1 MSSFRYER
9 PATLAE
15 ATALLAA
22 CGGRAKVLAGGTD
35 LLVALRS
42 GETRPELVLDIK
54 GLPGLADLGWTAE
67 GDLVLGACVPVQ
79 RIADD
84 PRIREVFPALAE
96 GAGAIGSLQ
105 IRSRATVGGNLAN
118 ASPCMDTAPPL
129 LVLGALVRVAGP
141 GGVREIPLAQFF
153 RGVKTTALAPDE
165 IVTAVVVPRPV
176 AGIRSAFDKIKRV
189 AGQDLAL
196 VNAAAVFDPAAHTVR
211 VAIGSCGVTPV
222 MPPPL
227 SGVDPAAADPA
238 AVGGRL
244 AALALEVICPI
255 DDVRSSAE
263 YRRDM
268 AALLCRRLAARL
280 LGGRREALAMTNPAG
295 GPSSAPVTHLV
306 TAMPPIPPP
315 SASPAPTT
323 DSARGT
329 CPITLT
335 VNGEISTLEV
345 PPERTLLDLLKSD
358 LHRTSL
364 KNGCGIGECGA
375 CTVIID
381 GRPVNACLV
390 LALEADGAVI
400 ETAEGAAPGL
410 GELSDLQQAFIDFGA
425 IQCGFCTPG
434 MLNSAR
440 ALLRRTPHPTRDEII
455 EALAGNLC
463 RCTGYE
469 PLVRA
474 VEAVASGT
482 YRPSPPPS
490 APYVGGA
497 ANRLDGAAKVT
508 GSALFVHDLVL
519 PGMLHARIL
528 TSPHPSARIVRMDT
542 TRARAMAGVKAV
554 LIGEDLPY
562 KLGLYMEDKDILARG
577 VVRYQ
582 GEAVAAAAAETVE
595 QAAAACAAVE
605 VDYEPLEPVLDVQ
618 AALQDGAPQVH
629 PDLSDYSWMKG
640 VFFPQPGRNIAH
652 LQKIR
657 KGDAQRGLAK
667 ADRVFE
673 FSFGNPPVQ
682 HMPLET
688 HTAIAT
694 ARPDGEVEIVTSAQS
709 PFTVRSLFCR
719 TFGLPLQKV
728 RVRVPY
734 VGGGFG
740 GKAGIHLEPLV
751 YCLSRAA
758 GGRPVKLVATREEE
772 FNTLPSRQG
781 LRSTIRTGV
790 TADGRITALDITYL
804 WDAGAYADYGVNVG
818 RAAAYSGA
826 GPYVVPSCSIDSLV
840 VYTNKI
846 FGTAYRGFGHLEVL
860 WGIERNM
867 DLVARALGIDPY
879 EFRQKNL
886 LRVGETTITGERFTE
901 GHGRPDECLR
911 LVAEA
916 IGWDPKERAAS
927 PVAPGSGMVRGKGLA
942 MLHKGPAMPT
952 STACSATILF
962 NGDGSANVLVSGVD
976 YGQGTY
982 TALAQIAADE
992 LRIPLEKVR
1001 IPWESDTDY
1010 TPYDWQTVASRFAV
1024 MGGNAIIEAAK
1035 DCLDQIRSV
1044 AGRVLGTPAEE
1055 IQCGDGRAWVRG
1067 DPARK
1072 LDYSQVVL
1080 GYTYANGNS
1089 IGGPVI
1095 GHGRYIAHGL
1105 TNLDPDTGQGLP
1117 ALNWTYGAH
1126 GVEVEVDTDT
1136 GHVRVLR
1143 IASAIDAGKVLN
1155 RAQAEA
1161 QVVGGVVQGLGSAI
1175 LEKFVFEEGKL
1186 LNNSLVDYKIP
1197 TARDIP
1203 AEMLQFFVETP
1214 HPEGPY
1220 GARGVAEHP
1229 MISVPGAVGNALS
1242 NATGVEFNELPLDAE
1257 RVYLGLK
1264 RAAAS
1269 RGDR

>member
-1 MSSFRYER
+1 
-9 PATLAE
+9 
-15 ATALLAA
+15 
-22 CGGRAKVLAGGTD
+22 V
-35 LLVALRS
+35 
-42 GETRPELVLDIK
+42 
-54 GLPGLADLGWTAE
+54 
-67 GDLVLGACVPVQ
+67 
-79 RIADD
+79 
-84 PRIREVFPALAE
+84 
-96 GAGAIGSLQ
+96 
-105 IRSRATVGGNLAN
+105 
-118 ASPCMDTAPPL
+118 
-129 LVLGALVRVAGP
+129 
-141 GGVREIPLAQFF
+141 
-153 RGVKTTALAPDE
+153 
-165 IVTAVVVPRPV
+165 
-176 AGIRSAFDKIKRV
+176 
-189 AGQDLAL
+189 
-196 VNAAAVFDPAAHTVR
+196 
-211 VAIGSCGVTPV
+211 
-222 MPPPL
+222 
-227 SGVDPAAADPA
+227 
-238 AVGGRL
+238 
-244 AALALEVICPI
+244 
-255 DDVRSSAE
+255 
-263 YRRDM
+263 
-268 AALLCRRLAARL
+268 
-280 LGGRREALAMTNPAG
+280 
-295 GPSSAPVTHLV
+295 
-306 TAMPPIPPP
+306 
-315 SASPAPTT
+315 
-323 DSARGT
+323 
-329 CPITLT
+329 
-335 VNGEISTLEV
+335 
-345 PPERTLLDLLKSD
+345 
-358 LHRTSL
+358 
-364 KNGCGIGECGA
+364 
-375 CTVIID
+375 
-381 GRPVNACLV
+381 
-390 LALEADGAVI
+390 
-400 ETAEGAAPGL
+400 
-410 GELSDLQQAFIDFGA
+410 
-425 IQCGFCTPG
+425 
-434 MLNSAR
+434 
-440 ALLRRTPHPTRDEII
+440 
-455 EALAGNLC
+455 
-463 RCTGYE
+463 
-469 PLVRA
+469 
-474 VEAVASGT
+474 
-482 YRPSPPPS
+482 
-490 APYVGGA
+490 
-497 ANRLDGAAKVT
+497 DGAAKVT

-528 TSPHPSARIVRMDT
+528 TSPHPSARIVRIDT
-542 TRARAMAGVKAV
+542 TKARAMPGVKAV
-554 LIGEDLPY
+554 LSGEDLPY

-629 PDLSDYSWMKG
+629 PDLSDYSWMTG

-657 KGDAQRGLAK
+657 KGDAQKGLAE

-673 FSFGNPPVQ
+673 FSFRNPPVQ
-682 HMPLET
+682 HVPLET

-719 TFGLPLQKV
+719 TLGLPLQKV

-751 YCLSRAA
+751 YCLSKAA
-758 GGRPVKLVATREEE
+758 GGRPVKIVATREEE

-781 LRSTIRTGV
+781 LTSTIRTGV
-790 TADGRITALDITYL
+790 IADGRITALDITYL

-826 GPYVVPSCSIDSLV
+826 GPYVVPNCSIDSFV

-886 LRVGETTITGERFTE
+886 LRVGETTITGEPFTE

-916 IGWDPKERAAS
+916 IGWDPDERAAVPVT

-982 TALAQIAADE
+982 TTLAQIAADE

-1010 TPYDWQTVASRFAV
+1010 TPYDWQTVASRLAV

-1044 AGRVLGTPAEE
+1044 AGQVLGTPVEE
-1055 IQCGDGRAWVRG
+1055 IECGDGKAWVRG
-1067 DPARK
+1067 LPERV

-1080 GYTYANGNS
+1080 GYTYPNGNS

-1105 TNLDPDTGQGLP
+1105 TNLDPETGQGLP

-1126 GVEVEVDTDT
+1126 GVEIEVDTDT
-1136 GHVRVLR
+1136 GQIRVLR
-1143 IASAIDAGKVLN
+1143 IASAFDAGKVLN

-1264 RAAAS
+1264 RAAAA
-1269 RGDR
+1269 RGVR